1 MPRYER
7 RVSLRTLL
15 LVLVPGMLM
24 ASGLSVAFVIY
35 YNTFKS
41 LSEIVESLFDQVA
54 SRTASEVR
62 HRVEPALRVMHEV
75 TGKASS
81 GLWEVDGDDVVFGRR
96 LAERLRY
103 ETTLDWISYGDE
115 SGRFIGAVRRPDGS
129 LQISR
134 SWVTPEGGR
143 MSDEAIA
150 PDGTRKLVRE
160 ESPWKYDPR
169 KRPWYPK
176 ARDSNGPV
184 WMEPYDWWDQEG
196 LGITCTS
203 ALRIDGKFK
212 GAFTADLRIAEI
224 SRFLGTLRIGE
235 RGQAFIVTREGK
247 LIAAASGP
255 VGDKVPPP
263 RILVEALEA
272 LKKQGGATKV
282 TEQSSTIVGFIVDDE
297 GYIAGFKS
305 IHVDGGLDWITAIVV
320 PEDEFL
326 AGTQRYLRVAL
337 GIVVV
342 SLALS
347 ALLAAIM
354 ASRFGARLREIS
366 DDLERI
372 GAFDLTP
379 RPSIDSRI
387 KEIAVLAQATEQMR
401 TGLRSFARYVPTDI
415 VREMLESGLDAKP
428 GVQPRVLTI
437 CFADI
442 DDFTHSTA
450 PLDNNRLVGQMAEYL
465 RIMTDSL
472 AAHGGTLD
480 KFVGD
485 GVVAFFNAP
494 LKVEMHAR
502 QACLWALDVQNRL
515 AAARARW
522 EQAGG
527 PPFRTRIGLH
537 TAEVLVG
544 NIGTEERLNYT
555 VLGYGVNLA
564 ARLEELNKTY
574 GTRVLATAQTR
585 DAAASGFEWRRLD
598 RVVLRGAS
606 EASDVY
612 ELLGVRGCVDA
623 AVLEARDIYGVAFA
637 AYLNRRFDETA
648 TLCDRVLTLV
658 PNDHAAPVL
667 RERALLLAIDPP
679 HEGWTGAY
687 SATD

>member
-1 MPRYER
+1 MPRQKR

-24 ASGLSVAFVIY
+24 ASGLSIAFVIY

-54 SRTASEVR
+54 SRTATEVR
-62 HRVEPALRVMHEV
+62 HRVEPAHRIAREV
-75 TGKASS
+75 SSKAAV
-81 GLWEVDGDDVVFGRR
+81 GLWEPEGDDAMFARR

-103 ETTLDWISYGDE
+103 EPTLDWISYGDE
-115 SGRFIGAVRRPDGS
+115 TGRFIGAVRRPDGT
-129 LQISR
+129 LEVSR

-143 MSDEAIA
+143 MLDESIT
-150 PDGTRKLVRE
+150 PEGTSRVVRE
-160 ESPWKYDPR
+160 KSPWAYDPR
-169 KRPWYPK
+169 DRPWYK
-176 ARDSNGPV
+176 VARESDGPA
-184 WMEPYDWWDQEG
+184 WLEPYPWWDQEG
-196 LGITCTS
+196 LGITCT
-203 ALRIDGKFK
+203 APLRINGEFK
-212 GAFTADLRIAEI
+212 GAFTADLRIAEL
-224 SRFLGTLRIGE
+224 SRFLGTLRIGQ
-235 RGQAFIVTREGK
+235 RGQAFVVTRSGR
-247 LIAAASGP
+247 LIAAAGP
-255 VGDKVPPP
+255 VGGSAPAPPV
-263 RILVEALEA
+263 LLAALDA
-272 LKKQGGATKV
+272 LKRQGGAEKV
-282 TEQSSTIVGFIVDDE
+282 SEQSSTIIGFFVGDE
-297 GYIAGFKS
+297 AYFAGFKA
-305 IHVDGGLDWITAIVV
+305 IQVEGGLDWITAIVV
-320 PEDEFL
+320 PEEEFL
-326 AGTQRYLRVAL
+326 GGTQRYLRVAL
-337 GIVVV
+337 GIVLV
-342 SLALS
+342 SLALA

-379 RPSIDSRI
+379 RPMVDSRI
-387 KEIAVLAQATEQMR
+387 KEIAILAQATEQMR

-428 GVQPRVLTI
+428 GVRPRVLTI

-450 PLDNNRLVGQMAEYL
+450 PLENDRLVQQMAEYL

-494 LKVEMHAR
+494 LELEMHGR
-502 QACLWALDVQNRL
+502 QACLWALDVQIRL
-515 AAARARW
+515 ASARARW
-522 EQAGG
+522 EQTGG

-585 DAAASGFEWRRLD
+585 TAAAAGFEWRRLD

-612 ELLGVRGCVDA
+612 ELLGVEGCVDA
-623 AVLEARDIYGVAFA
+623 PILEARDLYEKAFD
-637 AYLNRRFDETA
+637 AYLNRRFADA
-648 TLCDRVLTLV
+648 AMLCDRVLTLS
-658 PNDHAAPVL
+658 PNDQAAPVL
-667 RERALLLAIDPP
+667 RDRASQLAIDPP
-679 HEGWTGAY
+679 HEDWTGEF